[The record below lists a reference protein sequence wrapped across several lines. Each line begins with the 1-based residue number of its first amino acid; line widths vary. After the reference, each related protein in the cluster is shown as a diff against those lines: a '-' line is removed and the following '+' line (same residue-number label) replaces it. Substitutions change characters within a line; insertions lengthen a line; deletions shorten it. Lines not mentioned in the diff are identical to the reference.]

1 MLNISL
7 PSTKS
12 KRQRPRGIGSVMV
25 APPRSMAY
33 GAFYCRTPTGTLV
46 IGIKIARILV
56 DPVYLIET

>member
-25 APPRSMAY
+25 APLNGLWSL
-33 GAFYCRTPTGTLV
+33 CRTPTGIV

-56 DPVYLIET
+56 NPVYLIER